1 MMRIGRRAIGMSMRE
16 ISIWLPR
23 TRLGELAS
31 VQFKDMAL
39 SGQFWLTAFTLLAA
53 LLLGGGT
60 RGGFLSDALLQ
71 LLAIPLL
78 LLSGSRLGDL
88 FWRHRV
94 RFRQLRWELAF
105 CLAVVLVPLIQL
117 VPLPP
122 ALWTLL
128 PHRAPLIA
136 SFDDLGHGL
145 SRNDLSANGLPW
157 LPISVSPNATWLSVT
172 ALLPSLAVFFGT
184 ILLGY
189 RERRLLS
196 LGVIAFGIV
205 SSFLGLLQIAQG
217 PASRLRFFSATNLT
231 EAVGFFANRNH
242 FAAFLYVVLLFAA
255 VWSIDI
261 GFAVGPWRD
270 RRIFEARSI
279 VTITAS
285 FLAIVI
291 LLAAEA
297 MARSRA
303 GMMLTMVSLVGAC
316 GLVLTDRRR
325 RTLSGT
331 PLNFLFAAAGTAF
344 ILVVQ
349 FALYRV
355 LARFN
360 TDPLDDLRLQFAR
373 TTIEAAWAYMPFGAG
388 MGTFV
393 PVYGM
398 FEKPQD
404 LFAHA
409 YINHAH
415 DDVLELWLE
424 TGVFGIALMA
434 AFAAWFVS
442 RTAKIWRHA
451 SVGAN
456 EFDRSLARAAT
467 IAVALIVTH
476 SFLDYP
482 LRTAAMT
489 AILAFA
495 CGLMVETLSV
505 DTTAKERRVR
515 TSFDATAQGAAPR
528 LTAVSPAAAPSPAV
542 AADREPAPGHY
553 PPHQRPARWGNDV
566 EWPEAWRKEG
576 AGPGAGHKKTAAQA
590 PSTPPDPDKK

>member
-1 MMRIGRRAIGMSMRE
+1 MSMRE
-16 ISIWLPR
+16 ISIRLPR

-31 VQFKDMAL
+31 DQFKDMAL

-78 LLSGSRLGDL
+78 LLSASRLGDL
-88 FWRHRV
+88 FWRNRAK
-94 RFRQLRWELAF
+94 FRQLRWELIF

-117 VPLPP
+117 VPPPP
-122 ALWTLL
+122 ALWMLL
-128 PHRAPLIA
+128 PYRAPLIA
-136 SFDDLGHGL
+136 SFDNLGH
-145 SRNDLSANGLPW
+145 GLPW
-157 LPISVSPNATWLSVT
+157 LPISVSPNATWLSVV
-172 ALLPSLAVFFGT
+172 ALLPTLAVFFGT

-196 LGVIAFGIV
+196 LGVVAFGIV
-205 SSFLGLLQIAQG
+205 SAFLGLLQIAQG
-217 PASRLRFFSATNLT
+217 PASRLRFFAATNLS

-255 VWSIDI
+255 VWAIDI

-270 RRIFEARSI
+270 RKIFEARSI

-303 GMMLTMVSLVGAC
+303 GMILTMVSLVGVY

-325 RTLSGT
+325 RTLSST

-424 TGVFGIALMA
+424 TGIFGIALMG

-442 RTAKIWRHA
+442 RTAKIWRYA

-495 CGLMVETLSV
+495 CGLMVETLGV
-505 DTTAKERRVR
+505 DNGAKEGRVR
-515 TSFDATAQGAAPR
+515 ASFDTAAQGAMPR
-528 LTAVSPAAAPSPAV
+528 LSAVAPAAASPPAV
-542 AADREPAPGHY
+542 AADQEPAPSYH
-553 PPHQRPARWGNDV
+553 PPRQRPARWGDDV
-566 EWPEAWRKEG
+566 EWPEAWRKGG
-576 AGPGAGHKKTAAQA
+576 AGPGAGPKKSPAQA
-590 PSTPPDPDKK
+590 PSTPSDPDEK

>member
-1 MMRIGRRAIGMSMRE
+1 MMRSARRAIGMSMRE
-16 ISIWLPR
+16 MAATLPR
-23 TRLGELAS
+23 TRLGELAAG
-31 VQFKDMAL
+31 QFNDMAL
-39 SGQFWLTAFTLLAA
+39 SGQFWLTALTLVAA

-78 LLSGSRLGDL
+78 LLSASRLGDL
-88 FWRHRV
+88 FWRNRAK
-94 RFRQLRWELAF
+94 FRQLRWEFIF

-128 PHRAPLIA
+128 PYRAPLIA
-136 SFDDLGHGL
+136 SFDDLGQGVGH
-145 SRNDLSANGLPW
+145 GLPW
-157 LPISVSPNATWLSVT
+157 LPISVSPNATWLSVV
-172 ALLPSLAVFFGT
+172 ALLPTLAVFFGT
-184 ILLGY
+184 ILVGY

-196 LGVIAFGIV
+196 LGVVAFGIV

-217 PASRLRFFSATNLT
+217 PASRLRFFSATNLS

-255 VWSIDI
+255 VWAIDI

-303 GMMLTMVSLVGAC
+303 GMILTMISLVGVY

-349 FALYRV
+349 FALYRI

-360 TDPLDDLRLQFAR
+360 ADPLDDLRLQFAR
-373 TTIEAAWAYMPFGAG
+373 TTMEAAWAYMPFGAG

-404 LFAHA
+404 LFAHV

-415 DDVLELWLE
+415 DDILELWLE
-424 TGVFGIALMA
+424 TGIFGIALMG
-434 AFAAWFVS
+434 AFAAWFVL
-442 RTAKIWRHA
+442 RAAKIWRHG
-451 SVGAN
+451 SVGVN

-467 IAVALIVTH
+467 IAVALIVIH

-495 CGLMVETLSV
+495 CGLMVETLGA
-505 DTTAKERRVR
+505 DTRAKERRVR
-515 TSFDATAQGAAPR
+515 SSFDTAALDATPR
-528 LTAVSPAAAPSPAV
+528 LTAASPAAAWPPAV
-542 AADREPAPGHY
+542 VADREPAPSY
-553 PPHQRPARWGNDV
+553 QPPRQRSARWGDDV
-566 EWPEAWRKEG
+566 EWPEAWRRGG
-576 AGPGAGHKKTAAQA
+576 AGPGTGLKKTPA
-590 PSTPPDPDKK
+590 

>member
-1 MMRIGRRAIGMSMRE
+1 MMRSARRAIGMSMRAFA
-16 ISIWLPR
+16 IRLPR
-23 TRLGELAS
+23 TRLGERAAEQL
-31 VQFKDMAL
+31 KDIAV

-78 LLSGSRLGDL
+78 LLSASRLGDL
-88 FWRHRV
+88 LRHQRTKL
-94 RFRQLRWELAF
+94 RELRWEIVF
-105 CLAVVLVPLIQL
+105 CLAIVLVPLIQL
-117 VPLPP
+117 MPLPP
-122 ALWTLL
+122 ALWTQL

-136 SFDDLGHGL
+136 SFDNLGH
-145 SRNDLSANGLPW
+145 DLPW
-157 LPISVSPNATWLSVT
+157 LPISVSPNATWISLA
-172 ALLPSLAVFFGT
+172 ALLPVLAVFFGT

-196 LGVIAFGIV
+196 LAVVAFGIV
-205 SSFLGLLQIAQG
+205 SAFLGLLQIAQG

-242 FAAFLYVVLLFAA
+242 YAAFLYVVLLFAA
-255 VWSIDI
+255 VWAIDI

-279 VTITAS
+279 VTFTAS

-303 GMMLTMVSLVGAC
+303 GMILTMVSLAGVY

-325 RTLSGT
+325 RTLSAT

-360 TDPLDDLRLQFAR
+360 ADPLDDLRLQFAR
-373 TTIEAAWAYMPFGAG
+373 STIEAAWAYMPFGAG

-404 LFAHA
+404 LFSHA
-409 YINHAH
+409 YVNHAH
-415 DDVLELWLE
+415 DDILELWLE
-424 TGVFGIALMA
+424 TGIFGIALMA

-442 RTAKIWRHA
+442 RAIKIWRYA
-451 SVGAN
+451 AVGAN

-467 IAVALIVTH
+467 IAVALVVIH

-489 AILAFA
+489 AIFAFA
-495 CGLMVETLSV
+495 CGLMVETLGVDDRARQPRMRASF
-505 DTTAKERRVR
+505 DTTAQDV
-515 TSFDATAQGAAPR
+515 APR
-528 LTAVSPAAAPSPAV
+528 AMAVSPAAAPPAI
-542 AADREPAPGHY
+542 AADQELAPSY
-553 PPHQRPARWGNDV
+553 QLPRQRPARWGDDV
-566 EWPEAWRKEG
+566 EWPEAWRKGG
-576 AGPGAGHKKTAAQA
+576 AGQGIGPKKTPAQT
-590 PSTPPDPDKK
+590 PSTPPDRDKT

>member
-1 MMRIGRRAIGMSMRE
+1 MSMRE
-16 ISIWLPR
+16 ISTRLPR

-31 VQFKDMAL
+31 EQFKDMAL

-78 LLSGSRLGDL
+78 LLSASRLGDL
-88 FWRHRV
+88 FWRNRAK
-94 RFRQLRWELAF
+94 FRQLRWELIF

-117 VPLPP
+117 VPPPP
-122 ALWTLL
+122 ALWMLL
-128 PHRAPLIA
+128 PYRAPLIA
-136 SFDDLGHGL
+136 SFDNLGH
-145 SRNDLSANGLPW
+145 GLPW
-157 LPISVSPNATWLSVT
+157 LPISVSPNATWLSVV
-172 ALLPSLAVFFGT
+172 ALLPTLAVFFGT

-196 LGVIAFGIV
+196 LGVVAFGIV
-205 SSFLGLLQIAQG
+205 SAFLGLLQIAQG
-217 PASRLRFFSATNLT
+217 PASRLRFFAATNLS

-255 VWSIDI
+255 VWAIDI

-270 RRIFEARSI
+270 RKIFEARSI

-303 GMMLTMVSLVGAC
+303 GMILTMVSLVGVY

-325 RTLSGT
+325 RTLSST

-424 TGVFGIALMA
+424 TGIFGIALMG

-442 RTAKIWRHA
+442 RTAKIWRYA

-495 CGLMVETLSV
+495 CGLMVETLGV
-505 DTTAKERRVR
+505 DNGAKEGRVR
-515 TSFDATAQGAAPR
+515 ASFDTAAQGAMPR
-528 LTAVSPAAAPSPAV
+528 LSAVAPAAASPPAV
-542 AADREPAPGHY
+542 AADQEPAPSYH
-553 PPHQRPARWGNDV
+553 PPRQRPARWGDDV
-566 EWPEAWRKEG
+566 EWPEAWRKGG
-576 AGPGAGHKKTAAQA
+576 AGPGAGPKKSPAQA
-590 PSTPPDPDKK
+590 PSTPPDPDEK

>member
-1 MMRIGRRAIGMSMRE
+1 MMRSGRTAIGTSVRE
-16 ISIWLPR
+16 LAATLPR
-23 TRLGELAS
+23 SRLGELAAA
-31 VQFKDMAL
+31 QFKDMAL
-39 SGQFWLTAFTLLAA
+39 GGRFWLTALTLLAA

-71 LLAIPLL
+71 FLAIPLL
-78 LLSGSRLGDL
+78 LLSASRLSDL
-88 FWRHRV
+88 FRREPAKA
-94 RFRQLRWELAF
+94 RQVRWEIAF

-122 ALWTLL
+122 MLWTLL
-128 PHRAPLIA
+128 PHREPLIA
-136 SFDDLGHGL
+136 SFDGLGQ
-145 SRNDLSANGLPW
+145 GLPW

-172 ALLPSLAVFFGT
+172 ALLPTLAVFFGT

-196 LGVIAFGIV
+196 LMVVAFGIV
-205 SSFLGLLQIAQG
+205 SAFLGLLQIAQG
-217 PASRLRFFSATNLT
+217 SGSRLRFFAATNLT

-255 VWSIDI
+255 VWAIDI

-279 VTITAS
+279 VAITAS

-303 GMMLTMVSLVGAC
+303 GMILTMVSLAGVY

-325 RTLSGT
+325 RTLSAT
-331 PLNFLFAAAGTAF
+331 PLNFLFAAAGTAS

-415 DDVLELWLE
+415 DDILELWLE
-424 TGVFGIALMA
+424 TGIFGIALMA

-442 RTAKIWRHA
+442 RAAKIWRLG

-456 EFDRSLARAAT
+456 EFDRSLSRAAT

-495 CGLMVETLSV
+495 CGLMVETLDV
-505 DTTAKERRVR
+505 DSRAKERRVR
-515 TSFDATAQGAAPR
+515 SSFDTAAQGAAPR
-528 LTAVSPAAAPSPAV
+528 LTAVSPAAASPPAV
-542 AADREPAPGHY
+542 AADQEPAPSY
-553 PPHQRPARWGNDV
+553 RPPRQRPARWGDDV
-566 EWPEAWRKEG
+566 AWPEAWRRGG
-576 AGPGAGHKKTAAQA
+576 AGPGAGLDKTQA
-590 PSTPPDPDKK
+590 PAPTPPPDPDKK

>member
-1 MMRIGRRAIGMSMRE
+1 MMRSARRAIGMSMRE
-16 ISIWLPR
+16 IAATLPR
-23 TRLGELAS
+23 TRLGELAG
-31 VQFKDMAL
+31 QFNDMAL
-39 SGQFWLTAFTLLAA
+39 SGQFWLTALTLAAA

-71 LLAIPLL
+71 FLAIPLL
-78 LLSGSRLGDL
+78 LLSASRLGDL
-88 FWRHRV
+88 FWREPAKS
-94 RFRQLRWELAF
+94 RQVRWEIAF
-105 CLAVVLVPLIQL
+105 CLAVLLVPLIQL

-122 ALWTLL
+122 MLWTLL
-128 PHRAPLIA
+128 PHREPLIA
-136 SFDDLGHGL
+136 SFDGLGYGL
-145 SRNDLSANGLPW
+145 SGNGLPW
-157 LPISVSPNATWLSVT
+157 LPISVSPNATWLSVV
-172 ALLPSLAVFFGT
+172 ALLPTLAIFFGT

-196 LGVIAFGIV
+196 LAVVAFGIV
-205 SSFLGLLQIAQG
+205 SAFLGLLQIAQG
-217 PASRLRFFSATNLT
+217 PASRLRFFSVTNLT

-255 VWSIDI
+255 VWVIDI

-279 VTITAS
+279 LTITSS

-303 GMMLTMVSLVGAC
+303 GMVLTMISLVGVY

-325 RTLSGT
+325 RTLGAT
-331 PLNFLFAAAGTAF
+331 PMNFLFAAAGTAF

-415 DDVLELWLE
+415 DDILELWLE
-424 TGVFGIALMA
+424 TGIFGIALMG
-434 AFAAWFVS
+434 AFVAWFVS
-442 RTAKIWRHA
+442 RAIKIWRYA
-451 SVGAN
+451 AVGVN
-456 EFDRSLARAAT
+456 EFDRALARAAT
-467 IAVALIVTH
+467 IAVALIVIH

-495 CGLMVETLSV
+495 CGLMVETLGG
-505 DTTAKERRVR
+505 DDRAKERRVR
-515 TSFDATAQGAAPR
+515 PSFDTAAQGATPR
-528 LTAVSPAAAPSPAV
+528 LAALTPVATSPAAVVADQESAPPN
-542 AADREPAPGHY
+542 H
-553 PPHQRPARWGNDV
+553 PPRQRPARWGDDV
-566 EWPEAWRKEG
+566 EWPEAWRKGG
-576 AGPGAGHKKTAAQA
+576 AGAGAGLKKTSAQA
-590 PSTPPDPDKK
+590 PPTPPDPDEK

>member
-1 MMRIGRRAIGMSMRE
+1 MSVRE
-16 ISIWLPR
+16 IAVWLPR

-31 VQFKDMAL
+31 EQFKDMAW
-39 SGQFWLTAFTLLAA
+39 SGQFWLTALTLLAA

-78 LLSGSRLGDL
+78 LLSVSRLGDL
-88 FWRHRV
+88 FWRHRS
-94 RFRQLRWELAF
+94 RLRQVRWEIAF
-105 CLAVVLVPLIQL
+105 CLAVVLVPLFQL

-136 SFDDLGHGL
+136 SFDGLAHGL
-145 SRNDLSANGLPW
+145 PGNDLSANGLPW
-157 LPISVSPNATWLSVT
+157 LPISVSPNATWLSVA
-172 ALLPSLAVFFGT
+172 ALLPTLAVFFGT

-189 RERRLLS
+189 GERRLLS
-196 LGVIAFGIV
+196 LAVVAFGIV

-217 PASRLRFFSATNLT
+217 PASRLRFFAATNLS

-242 FAAFLYVVLLFAA
+242 FAAFLYVLLLFAA
-255 VWSIDI
+255 VWAIDI

-279 VTITAS
+279 VTVTAS

-303 GMMLTMVSLVGAC
+303 GMILTMVSLVGVY
-316 GLVLTDRRR
+316 GVVLTDRRR
-325 RTLSGT
+325 RTLSAT

-424 TGVFGIALMA
+424 TGIFGIALMG
-434 AFAAWFVS
+434 AFVAWFVS

-451 SVGAN
+451 AVGAN

-505 DTTAKERRVR
+505 DTRAKERRVPA
-515 TSFDATAQGAAPR
+515 SFDATAQGAAPR
-528 LTAVSPAAAPSPAV
+528 LTAVSPAAALPPAI
-542 AADREPAPGHY
+542 AANQEPAPSHD
-553 PPHQRPARWGNDV
+553 PPHQRPARWGDDV
-566 EWPEAWRKEG
+566 EWPEAWRKGG
-576 AGPGAGHKKTAAQA
+576 AGPGAGHKKTPAQA
-590 PSTPPDPDKK
+590 PSTPPHPDKK

>member
-1 MMRIGRRAIGMSMRE
+1 MSVRE
-16 ISIWLPR
+16 ISLRLPR

-31 VQFKDMAL
+31 EQFKDMAL
-39 SGQFWLTAFTLLAA
+39 SGQFWLTAFTLVAA

-78 LLSGSRLGDL
+78 LLSVSRLGDL
-88 FWRHRV
+88 FWRHRAKL
-94 RFRQLRWELAF
+94 RQVRWEIAF
-105 CLAVVLVPLIQL
+105 CLAVVLVPLFQL

-136 SFDDLGHGL
+136 SFDGLGHGL
-145 SRNDLSANGLPW
+145 SGNGVSGDGLPW
-157 LPISVSPNATWLSVT
+157 LPISVSPNATWLSVV
-172 ALLPSLAVFFGT
+172 ALLPTFAVFFGT

-196 LGVIAFGIV
+196 LGVVAFGIA

-255 VWSIDI
+255 VWAIDI
-261 GFAVGPWRD
+261 GSAVGPWRD

-303 GMMLTMVSLVGAC
+303 GMMLTMVSLVGVY

-325 RTLSGT
+325 RTLSAT

-409 YINHAH
+409 YVNHAH

-424 TGVFGIALMA
+424 TGIFGIALMGG
-434 AFAAWFVS
+434 FAAWFVS
-442 RTAKIWRHA
+442 RTVKIWRHA

-456 EFDRSLARAAT
+456 EFDRALARAAT

-495 CGLMVETLSV
+495 CGLMVETLGV
-505 DTTAKERRVR
+505 DTRAKERRVR
-515 TSFDATAQGAAPR
+515 TSFDTTVQDAAPR
-528 LTAVSPAAAPSPAV
+528 VPAVSVAWPPATAADQEAAPSY
-542 AADREPAPGHY
+542 H
-553 PPHQRPARWGNDV
+553 PPRQRPARWGDGV
-566 EWPEAWRKEG
+566 EWPEAWRKGG
-576 AGPGAGHKKTAAQA
+576 AGQDTGLKKTPAQA
-590 PSTPPDPDKK
+590 PSTPPDPDEE

>member
-1 MMRIGRRAIGMSMRE
+1 MRE
-16 ISIWLPR
+16 IAIRMPR
-23 TRLGELAS
+23 IRLVELAS
-31 VQFKDMAL
+31 EQFKDMAL
-39 SGQFWLTAFTLLAA
+39 SGPFWLTALTLLSA

-78 LLSGSRLGDL
+78 LLSASRLSDL
-88 FWRHRV
+88 FWRNQAKL
-94 RFRQLRWELAF
+94 RQVRWEIAF
-105 CLAVVLVPLIQL
+105 CLAIVLVPLIQL

-136 SFDDLGHGL
+136 SFDGLGHGL
-145 SRNDLSANGLPW
+145 SGNGLPW
-157 LPISVSPNATWLSVT
+157 LPISVSPDATWLSVA
-172 ALLPSLAVFFGT
+172 ALLPTLAVFFGT

-196 LGVIAFGIV
+196 LGVVAFGIV
-205 SSFLGLLQIAQG
+205 SAFLGLLQIAQG
-217 PASRLRFFSATNLT
+217 PSSRLRFFAATNLT

-255 VWSIDI
+255 VWAIDI

-303 GMMLTMVSLVGAC
+303 GMILTMVSLVGVY

-325 RTLSGT
+325 RTLSAT

-424 TGVFGIALMA
+424 TGIFGIALMA

-442 RTAKIWRHA
+442 RAAKIWRHA

-456 EFDRSLARAAT
+456 EFDRSLARAST

-495 CGLMVETLSV
+495 CGLMVETLGV
-505 DTTAKERRVR
+505 DTRAKERRVR
-515 TSFDATAQGAAPR
+515 TSFDTTVQDAAPR
-528 LTAVSPAAAPSPAV
+528 VPAVSVAWPQATAADQEAAPS
-542 AADREPAPGHY
+542 Y
-553 PPHQRPARWGNDV
+553 PPPRQRPARWGDDV
-566 EWPEAWRKEG
+566 AWPEAWRKGG
-576 AGPGAGHKKTAAQA
+576 AGQDAGPKKSPAQE
-590 PSTPPDPDKK
+590 PSTPPDRDEE

>member
-1 MMRIGRRAIGMSMRE
+1 MSVRE
-16 ISIWLPR
+16 ISLRLPR

-31 VQFKDMAL
+31 EQFKDLAL
-39 SGQFWLTAFTLLAA
+39 SGQFWLTAFTLVAA

-78 LLSGSRLGDL
+78 LLSVSQLGDL
-88 FWRHRV
+88 FWRHRAKL
-94 RFRQLRWELAF
+94 RQVRWEITF

-145 SRNDLSANGLPW
+145 PW
-157 LPISVSPNATWLSVT
+157 LPISVSPNATWLSVV
-172 ALLPSLAVFFGT
+172 ALLPTLAVFLGT

-196 LGVIAFGIV
+196 LGVVAFGIA

-255 VWSIDI
+255 VWAIDI

-270 RRIFEARSI
+270 RRFFEARSI

-285 FLAIVI
+285 FLAVVI

-303 GMMLTMVSLVGAC
+303 GMTLTMVSLAGVY

-325 RTLSGT
+325 RTLSAT
-331 PLNFLFAAAGTAF
+331 PLNFLFAAAVTAF

-349 FALYRV
+349 FALYRI

-424 TGVFGIALMA
+424 TGIFGIALMA
-434 AFAAWFVS
+434 AFVAWFVS

-495 CGLMVETLSV
+495 CGLMVEALGI
-505 DTTAKERRVR
+505 DATAKERRVHTAR
-515 TSFDATAQGAAPR
+515 GAAVQDMAPRVPAVSVALPAATAADQD
-528 LTAVSPAAAPSPAV
+528 AAPSY
-542 AADREPAPGHY
+542 R
-553 PPHQRPARWGNDV
+553 PPRQRPARWGDGV
-566 EWPEAWRKEG
+566 EWPEAWRKGG
-576 AGPGAGHKKTAAQA
+576 AGREAGLKQTPAQA
-590 PSTPPDPDKK
+590 PSTPPDPDEE

>member
-1 MMRIGRRAIGMSMRE
+1 MSMRE
-16 ISIWLPR
+16 ISMRLPR
-23 TRLGELAS
+23 TRMGELAS
-31 VQFKDMAL
+31 EQFKDMAL
-39 SGQFWLTAFTLLAA
+39 SGLFWLTAFTLLAA

-78 LLSGSRLGDL
+78 LLSASRLSDL
-88 FWRHRV
+88 FSRHRAKL
-94 RFRQLRWELAF
+94 RELRWEFVF
-105 CLAVVLVPLIQL
+105 CVAVVLVPLIQL

-136 SFDDLGHGL
+136 SFDGLGH
-145 SRNDLSANGLPW
+145 GLPW
-157 LPISVSPNATWLSVT
+157 LPISVSPNATWLSVA
-172 ALLPSLAVFFGT
+172 ALLPTLAVFFGT

-196 LGVIAFGIV
+196 LAVVAFGIV

-217 PASRLRFFSATNLT
+217 PASRLRFFAATNVT

-255 VWSIDI
+255 VWAIDI
-261 GFAVGPWRD
+261 GSAVGPWRD

-303 GMMLTMVSLVGAC
+303 GMILTMVSLVGVY

-325 RTLSGT
+325 RTLSAT

-355 LARFN
+355 MARFN

-404 LFAHA
+404 LFSHA

-415 DDVLELWLE
+415 DDILELWLE
-424 TGVFGIALMA
+424 TGIFGIALMA

-442 RTAKIWRHA
+442 RAVKIWRYG

-456 EFDRSLARAAT
+456 EFDRALARAAT
-467 IAVALIVTH
+467 IAVALIVVH

-495 CGLMVETLSV
+495 CGLMVETLGV
-505 DTTAKERRVR
+505 DNRAKERRVR
-515 TSFDATAQGAAPR
+515 TPHGAAAQDAAPR
-528 LTAVSPAAAPSPAV
+528 VAAVSVTPPPAIAAEE
-542 AADREPAPGHY
+542 EPASSHH
-553 PPHQRPARWGNDV
+553 PPRQRPARWGDDV
-566 EWPEAWRKEG
+566 EWPEAWRKGG
-576 AGPGAGHKKTAAQA
+576 AGQGAGYKETPTPA
-590 PSTPPDPDKK
+590 PSTPPDPDKE

>member
-1 MMRIGRRAIGMSMRE
+1 MRE
-16 ISIWLPR
+16 IAATLPR
-23 TRLGELAS
+23 TRLGELAAG
-31 VQFKDMAL
+31 QFKDMAL
-39 SGQFWLTAFTLLAA
+39 SGQFWLTALTLVAA

-71 LLAIPLL
+71 FLAIPLL
-78 LLSGSRLGDL
+78 LLSASRLGDL
-88 FWRHRV
+88 FWREPAKS
-94 RFRQLRWELAF
+94 RQVRWEIAF

-122 ALWTLL
+122 MLWTLL
-128 PHRAPLIA
+128 PHREPLIA
-136 SFDDLGHGL
+136 SFDGLGYGL
-145 SRNDLSANGLPW
+145 SGNGLPW
-157 LPISVSPNATWLSVT
+157 LPISVSPNATWLSVV
-172 ALLPSLAVFFGT
+172 ALLPTLAIFFGT

-196 LGVIAFGIV
+196 LAVVAFGIV
-205 SSFLGLLQIAQG
+205 SAFLGLLQIAQG
-217 PASRLRFFSATNLT
+217 PASRLRFFSATNLS

-255 VWSIDI
+255 VWAIDI
-261 GFAVGPWRD
+261 GFAIGPWRD

-303 GMMLTMVSLVGAC
+303 GMMLTMVSLAGVY

-325 RTLSGT
+325 RTLSAT

-344 ILVVQ
+344 ILIVQ

-415 DDVLELWLE
+415 DDILELWLE
-424 TGVFGIALMA
+424 TGIFGIALMA

-442 RTAKIWRHA
+442 RAIKIWRLA

-456 EFDRSLARAAT
+456 EFDRSLSRAAT

-495 CGLMVETLSV
+495 CALMVESLGV
-505 DTTAKERRVR
+505 DTRAKERRVHP
-515 TSFDATAQGAAPR
+515 SFDTALPGATPR
-528 LTAVSPAAAPSPAV
+528 VTAVSPAAASLPAV
-542 AADREPAPGHY
+542 AADQGPEPSY
-553 PPHQRPARWGNDV
+553 QPPRRQPARWGDDV
-566 EWPEAWRKEG
+566 AWPEAWRRGSAGSG
-576 AGPGAGHKKTAAQA
+576 AGLDKTQEPA
-590 PSTPPDPDKK
+590 PAPAKPPDPDKK

>member
-1 MMRIGRRAIGMSMRE
+1 MMRSGRRAIGMSMRE
-16 ISIWLPR
+16 IAATLPR
-23 TRLGELAS
+23 TRLGELAAE
-31 VQFKDMAL
+31 QFKDIAL

-78 LLSGSRLGDL
+78 LLSASRLGDL
-88 FWRHRV
+88 VWRQRAKL
-94 RFRQLRWELAF
+94 RELRWEIVF

-117 VPLPP
+117 LPLPP

-128 PHRAPLIA
+128 PHRAPVIA
-136 SFDDLGHGL
+136 SFDGLGH
-145 SRNDLSANGLPW
+145 GLPW
-157 LPISVSPNATWLSVT
+157 LPISVSPNATWLSVA
-172 ALLPSLAVFFGT
+172 ALLPTLAIFLGT

-196 LGVIAFGIV
+196 LAVVAFGIV

-242 FAAFLYVVLLFAA
+242 FAAFLYIVLLLAA
-255 VWSIDI
+255 VWAIDI
-261 GFAVGPWRD
+261 GFAVGSWRD

-279 VTITAS
+279 VAITAS

-303 GMMLTMVSLVGAC
+303 GMILTMVSLAGVY

-325 RTLSGT
+325 RTLSAT

-349 FALYRV
+349 FALYRI

-373 TTIEAAWAYMPFGAG
+373 GTIEAAWAYMPFGAG

-409 YINHAH
+409 YVNHAH
-415 DDVLELWLE
+415 DDILELWLE
-424 TGVFGIALMA
+424 TGIFGIALMG

-442 RTAKIWRHA
+442 RAAKIWRFG
-451 SVGAN
+451 SVGEN

-467 IAVALIVTH
+467 IAVALIITH

-495 CGLMVETLSV
+495 CGLMVETLAVDDRATEQHGRPSF
-505 DTTAKERRVR
+505 DTTARG
-515 TSFDATAQGAAPR
+515 SAPR
-528 LTAVSPAAAPSPAV
+528 VMAVSSAAVAPPAV
-542 AADREPAPGHY
+542 ATDQEPAPSHQ
-553 PPHQRPARWGNDV
+553 PPRPRPARWGDDV
-566 EWPEAWRKEG
+566 EWPEAWRKGG
-576 AGPGAGHKKTAAQA
+576 AGQGSGSNKTPAQT
-590 PSTPPDPDKK
+590 PSVPPDRDKT

>member
-1 MMRIGRRAIGMSMRE
+1 MMRSGRRAIGMSMRE
-16 ISIWLPR
+16 IAIRMPR
-23 TRLGELAS
+23 TRLGELAAE
-31 VQFKDMAL
+31 QLKDMAL

-78 LLSGSRLGDL
+78 LVSASRLGDL
-88 FWRHRV
+88 FWQQRAK
-94 RFRQLRWELAF
+94 LRELRREIVF
-105 CLAVVLVPLIQL
+105 CLAIVLVPLIQL

-136 SFDDLGHGL
+136 SFDGLGH
-145 SRNDLSANGLPW
+145 GLPW
-157 LPISVSPNATWLSVT
+157 LPISVSPNATWLSVA
-172 ALLPSLAVFFGT
+172 ALLPTLAVFFGT
-184 ILLGY
+184 ILLSY

-196 LGVIAFGIV
+196 LAVVAFGIV

-242 FAAFLYVVLLFAA
+242 FAAFLYIVLLFAA
-255 VWSIDI
+255 VWAIDI

-285 FLAIVI
+285 FLAIVV

-303 GMMLTMVSLVGAC
+303 GMMLTMVSLAGVY

-325 RTLSGT
+325 RTLSAT

-360 TDPLDDLRLQFAR
+360 ADPLDDLRLQFAR

-404 LFAHA
+404 LFSHA
-409 YINHAH
+409 YVNHAH
-415 DDVLELWLE
+415 DDILEFWLE
-424 TGVFGIALMA
+424 TGIFGIALMG

-442 RTAKIWRHA
+442 RAIKIWRYA
-451 SVGAN
+451 AVGAN
-456 EFDRSLARAAT
+456 EFDRSLSRAAT

-495 CGLMVETLSV
+495 CGLMVETLGA
-505 DTTAKERRVR
+505 DDRAKERRAR
-515 TSFDATAQGAAPR
+515 PLFDTTAQGTAPR
-528 LTAVSPAAAPSPAV
+528 VMAVSPAATSPPAI
-542 AADREPAPGHY
+542 AADQEPAPSNQ
-553 PPHQRPARWGNDV
+553 PPRQRPARWGDDV
-566 EWPEAWRKEG
+566 EWPEAWRKGG
-576 AGPGAGHKKTAAQA
+576 AGQDTGPKKIPTQT
-590 PSTPPDPDKK
+590 PSTPPDRDKT

>member
-1 MMRIGRRAIGMSMRE
+1 MSMRG
-16 ISIWLPR
+16 IAIRLPR

-31 VQFKDMAL
+31 EQFKDMAL

-78 LLSGSRLGDL
+78 LLSASQLNDL
-88 FWRHRV
+88 FWRHRAKL
-94 RFRQLRWELAF
+94 RQLRWELVF

-117 VPLPP
+117 VPMPP

-145 SRNDLSANGLPW
+145 PW

-172 ALLPSLAVFFGT
+172 ALLPTLAVFFGT
-184 ILLGY
+184 VLLGY

-196 LGVIAFGIV
+196 LGVVAFGIV

-217 PASRLRFFSATNLT
+217 PASRLRFFSATNLS

-279 VTITAS
+279 VSITAS

-291 LLAAEA
+291 LLAADA

-303 GMMLTMVSLVGAC
+303 GMMLTMVSLVGAY

-331 PLNFLFAAAGTAF
+331 PLNFLFAAVGTAF

-424 TGVFGIALMA
+424 TGIFGIALMA
-434 AFAAWFVS
+434 AFVAWFVS

-451 SVGAN
+451 AVGAN

-495 CGLMVETLSV
+495 CGLMVETLGV
-505 DTTAKERRVR
+505 DTRAKERRVPA
-515 TSFDATAQGAAPR
+515 SFDATAQGAAPR
-528 LTAVSPAAAPSPAV
+528 LTAVSPAAALPPAI
-542 AADREPAPGHY
+542 AADQEPAPSHD
-553 PPHQRPARWGNDV
+553 PPHQRPARWGDDV
-566 EWPEAWRKEG
+566 EWPEAWRKGG
-576 AGPGAGHKKTAAQA
+576 AGPGAGHKKTPAQA
-590 PSTPPDPDKK
+590 PSTPPGPDKK

>member
-1 MMRIGRRAIGMSMRE
+1 MRE
-16 ISIWLPR
+16 IAIRMPR
-23 TRLGELAS
+23 IRLVELAS
-31 VQFKDMAL
+31 EQFKDMTL
-39 SGQFWLTAFTLLAA
+39 SGPFWLTALTLLAA

-78 LLSGSRLGDL
+78 LLSASRLGDL
-88 FWRHRV
+88 FWHR
-94 RFRQLRWELAF
+94 RAKLRQVRWEIAF
-105 CLAVVLVPLIQL
+105 CLAIVLVPLIQL

-136 SFDDLGHGL
+136 SFDGLGHGL
-145 SRNDLSANGLPW
+145 SGDGLSGNGLPW
-157 LPISVSPNATWLSVT
+157 LPISVSPNATWLSVA
-172 ALLPSLAVFFGT
+172 ALLPTLAVFFGT

-196 LGVIAFGIV
+196 LGVVAFGIV
-205 SSFLGLLQIAQG
+205 SAFLGLLQIAQG
-217 PASRLRFFSATNLT
+217 PASRLRFFSATNLS

-255 VWSIDI
+255 VWAIDI

-303 GMMLTMVSLVGAC
+303 GMMLTMVSLVGVY

-325 RTLSGT
+325 RTLSST

-404 LFAHA
+404 LFAHV

-424 TGVFGIALMA
+424 TGIFGIALMA

-442 RTAKIWRHA
+442 RAAKIWRYA

-467 IAVALIVTH
+467 IAVALIVAH

-495 CGLMVETLSV
+495 CGLMVETLGV
-505 DTTAKERRVR
+505 DTRAKERRVH
-515 TSFDATAQGAAPR
+515 TSFDTPVQDAAPGVPAVSVAWPPATAADQD
-528 LTAVSPAAAPSPAV
+528 AAPSY
-542 AADREPAPGHY
+542 H
-553 PPHQRPARWGNDV
+553 PPRQRPARWGDDV
-566 EWPEAWRKEG
+566 EWPEAWRKG
-576 AGPGAGHKKTAAQA
+576 GTGPGAARETPARP
-590 PSTPPDPDKK
+590 PSTPPEPDET

>member
-1 MMRIGRRAIGMSMRE
+1 MAMMRTTRRAIGMSMRE
-16 ISIWLPR
+16 MAVRLPR
-23 TRLGELAS
+23 TRLAELAAES
-31 VQFKDMAL
+31 LQDVAL
-39 SGQFWLTAFTLLAA
+39 SGLFWLTALTLLAA

-78 LLSGSRLGDL
+78 LLSVARLGDL
-88 FWRHRV
+88 FWRDRPTLW
-94 RFRQLRWELAF
+94 RLRWELGF
-105 CLAVVLVPLIQL
+105 CLAAALVPLVQL

-122 ALWTLL
+122 VLWTLL

-136 SFDDLGHGL
+136 SFDGLGH
-145 SRNDLSANGLPW
+145 GLPW
-157 LPISVSPNATWLSVT
+157 LPISVSPNATWLSVA
-172 ALLPSLAVFFGT
+172 ALLPTLAVFLGT

-196 LGVIAFGIV
+196 LVVVAFGIV

-217 PASRLRFFSATNLT
+217 PASRLRFFAATNVT

-242 FAAFLYVVLLFAA
+242 YAAFLYVVLLFAA
-255 VWSIDI
+255 VWAVDI

-279 VTITAS
+279 VIVTAS
-285 FLAIVI
+285 FLAIVV

-303 GMMLTMVSLVGAC
+303 GMVLTMVSLVGVYC
-316 GLVLTDRRR
+316 LVLADRRR
-325 RTLSGT
+325 RTLSAT
-331 PLNFLFAAAGTAF
+331 PLNFLVAAAGTAF
-344 ILVVQ
+344 ILIVQ
-349 FALYRV
+349 FALYRM

-360 TDPLDDLRLQFAR
+360 ADPLDEARLQFAR

-388 MGTFV
+388 LGTFV

-415 DDVLELWLE
+415 DDILELWLE
-424 TGVFGIALMA
+424 TGIFGIALMA
-434 AFAAWFVS
+434 AFAAWFVA
-442 RTAKIWRHA
+442 RAAKIWRHG
-451 SVGAN
+451 SIGTN
-456 EFDRSLARAAT
+456 EFDRMLARAAT
-467 IAVALIVTH
+467 IAVALIIAH

-495 CGLMVETLSV
+495 CGLTVETSGA
-505 DTTAKERRVR
+505 DDRAKERRAR
-515 TSFDATAQGAAPR
+515 PAFDATAQGVAPR
-528 LTAVSPAAAPSPAV
+528 LMAASPPVAAPAAS
-542 AADREPAPGHY
+542 AADQEAAPPSN
-553 PPHQRPARWGNDV
+553 PPRQRAARWGDDV
-566 EWPEAWRKEG
+566 AWPEAWRKG
-576 AGPGAGHKKTAAQA
+576 GQGGRSAGLTETPA
-590 PSTPPDPDKK
+590 PATPPERDET

>member
-1 MMRIGRRAIGMSMRE
+1 MSMRE
-16 ISIWLPR
+16 IAIRLPR
-23 TRLGELAS
+23 TKLGELAS
-31 VQFKDMAL
+31 EQFKDMAL
-39 SGQFWLTAFTLLAA
+39 GGQFWLTAFTLLAA

-60 RGGFLSDALLQ
+60 RSGFLSDALLQ

-78 LLSGSRLGDL
+78 LLSASRLGDL
-88 FWRHRV
+88 FWRHRAKLRQV
-94 RFRQLRWELAF
+94 RAELIF
-105 CLAVVLVPLIQL
+105 CLALVLVPLIQL

-128 PHRAPLIA
+128 PHRGPLIA
-136 SFDDLGHGL
+136 SFDGLGQGLGH
-145 SRNDLSANGLPW
+145 GLPW
-157 LPISVSPNATWLSVT
+157 LPISVSPNATWLSVV
-172 ALLPSLAVFFGT
+172 ALLPTLAVFFGT
-184 ILLGY
+184 VLLGY

-196 LGVIAFGIV
+196 LAVVAFGIV
-205 SSFLGLLQIAQG
+205 SAFLGLLQIAQG
-217 PASRLRFFSATNLT
+217 PASRLRFFAATNLT

-255 VWSIDI
+255 VWAIDI

-303 GMMLTMVSLVGAC
+303 GMMLTMISLAGVY

-325 RTLSGT
+325 RNLSAT
-331 PLNFLFAAAGTAF
+331 PLNFLFVAAGTAF

-349 FALYRV
+349 FALYRI

-360 TDPLDDLRLQFAR
+360 TDPLDDARLQFAR

-398 FEKPQD
+398 FERPQD

-409 YINHAH
+409 YVNHAH
-415 DDVLELWLE
+415 DDILELCLE
-424 TGVFGIALMA
+424 TGIFGLTLMV
-434 AFAAWFVS
+434 AFVAWFVS
-442 RTAKIWRHA
+442 RAARIWRRA
-451 SVGAN
+451 SVGGN

-495 CGLMVETLSV
+495 CGLMVETLGADDRAKQRQVRASR
-505 DTTAKERRVR
+505 DTAM
-515 TSFDATAQGAAPR
+515 QGAAPR
-528 LTAVSPAAAPSPAV
+528 ATAVSVSVASPPAIAP
-542 AADREPAPGHY
+542 DQEPAPSHH
-553 PPHQRPARWGNDV
+553 PPRPRPARWGDGV
-566 EWPEAWRKEG
+566 EWPEAWR
-576 AGPGAGHKKTAAQA
+576 GPGTGLKKTSGPA
-590 PSTPPDPDKK
+590 STLPPDADKK

>member
-1 MMRIGRRAIGMSMRE
+1 MRE
-16 ISIWLPR
+16 FAIRMPR
-23 TRLGELAS
+23 SRLGEIAAEQL
-31 VQFKDMAL
+31 KDMAL

-78 LLSGSRLGDL
+78 LVSVSRLGDL
-88 FWRHRV
+88 FWHQQAKLRE
-94 RFRQLRWELAF
+94 LRWEIIF
-105 CLAVVLVPLIQL
+105 YLAVVLVPLIQL

-122 ALWTLL
+122 AIWTLL

-136 SFDDLGHGL
+136 SFDGLGQGLGH
-145 SRNDLSANGLPW
+145 DLPW
-157 LPISVSPNATWLSVT
+157 LPISVSPNATWLAVA
-172 ALLPSLAVFFGT
+172 ALLPTLAVFFGT
-184 ILLGY
+184 LLLGY

-196 LGVIAFGIV
+196 LAVVAFGIV
-205 SSFLGLLQIAQG
+205 SAFLGLLQIAQG
-217 PASRLRFFSATNLT
+217 PASRLRFFSATNVT

-255 VWSIDI
+255 VWAIDV

-279 VTITAS
+279 VTVTAS

-303 GMMLTMVSLVGAC
+303 GMILTMVSLAGVY
-316 GLVLTDRRR
+316 GLALTDRRR
-325 RTLSGT
+325 RTLSAT
-331 PLNFLFAAAGTAF
+331 PLNFLFVAAGTAF
-344 ILVVQ
+344 ILIVQ

-398 FEKPQD
+398 FEKPPD

-424 TGVFGIALMA
+424 TGTFGIALMA

-442 RTAKIWRHA
+442 RAIRIWRYA
-451 SVGAN
+451 AVGAN

-467 IAVALIVTH
+467 IAVALIVIH

-489 AILAFA
+489 AVFAFA
-495 CGLMVETLSV
+495 CGLMVETFGVDNRAKQRRIHASF
-505 DTTAKERRVR
+505 DTTAR
-515 TSFDATAQGAAPR
+515 DAAPR
-528 LTAVSPAAAPSPAV
+528 VMAVSPDAAPAAN
-542 AADREPAPGHY
+542 AADQEPAPSY
-553 PPHQRPARWGNDV
+553 QPPRQRPARWGDDV
-566 EWPEAWRKEG
+566 EWPEAWRKGGTGQG
-576 AGPGAGHKKTAAQA
+576 AGLNKTPAQT
-590 PSTPPDPDKK
+590 PSTPPDRDKT

>member
-1 MMRIGRRAIGMSMRE
+1 MMRTGRRAIGMSMRE
-16 ISIWLPR
+16 IAIRVPR
-23 TRLGELAS
+23 IRLVELAS
-31 VQFKDMAL
+31 EQFKDMTL
-39 SGQFWLTAFTLLAA
+39 SGPFWLTALTLLAA

-78 LLSGSRLGDL
+78 LLSASRLGDL
-88 FWRHRV
+88 FWHSRAKL
-94 RFRQLRWELAF
+94 RQGRWEISF
-105 CLAVVLVPLIQL
+105 CLAIVLVPLFQL

-136 SFDDLGHGL
+136 SFDGLGHGL
-145 SRNDLSANGLPW
+145 SGNGLPW
-157 LPISVSPNATWLSVT
+157 LPISVSPNATWLSVA
-172 ALLPSLAVFFGT
+172 ALLPTLAVFFGT

-196 LGVIAFGIV
+196 LAVVAFGIV
-205 SSFLGLLQIAQG
+205 SAFLGLLQIAQG
-217 PASRLRFFSATNLT
+217 PASRLRFFSATNLS

-242 FAAFLYVVLLFAA
+242 FAA
-255 VWSIDI
+255 VWAIDI

-270 RRIFEARSI
+270 RRTFEARSI
-279 VTITAS
+279 VAITAS
-285 FLAIVI
+285 ILAIVI

-303 GMMLTMVSLVGAC
+303 GMILTMVSLAGVY

-325 RTLSGT
+325 RTLSAT
-331 PLNFLFAAAGTAF
+331 PLNFLFVAAGTAF
-344 ILVVQ
+344 ILIVQ

-404 LFAHA
+404 LFALVS
-409 YINHAH
+409 INHAH
-415 DDVLELWLE
+415 DDILELWLE
-424 TGVFGIALMA
+424 TGIFGIALMG
-434 AFAAWFVS
+434 AFAVWFVS
-442 RTAKIWRHA
+442 RVVKIWRYG

-495 CGLMVETLSV
+495 CGLMVETLGV
-505 DTTAKERRVR
+505 DNKAKDRRVR
-515 TSFDATAQGAAPR
+515 PSFDTAMQSATPR
-528 LTAVSPAAAPSPAV
+528 VAGLSPPAPSP
-542 AADREPAPGHY
+542 P
-553 PPHQRPARWGNDV
+553 
-566 EWPEAWRKEG
+566 
-576 AGPGAGHKKTAAQA
+576 
-590 PSTPPDPDKK
+590 

>member
-1 MMRIGRRAIGMSMRE
+1 MSMRE
-16 ISIWLPR
+16 IAIRLPR
-23 TRLGELAS
+23 TRLGELAAE
-31 VQFKDMAL
+31 QFKDVAL
-39 SGQFWLTAFTLLAA
+39 SGQFWLTAFTLVAA

-78 LLSGSRLGDL
+78 LLSASRLSDL
-88 FWRHRV
+88 FWRRGAKLRQV
-94 RFRQLRWELAF
+94 RFELIF
-105 CLAVVLVPLIQL
+105 CLALVLVPLIQL

-122 ALWTLL
+122 PLWTLL
-128 PHRAPLIA
+128 PHREPLIA
-136 SFDDLGHGL
+136 SFDGLGHGL
-145 SRNDLSANGLPW
+145 SGDGLPW
-157 LPISVSPNATWLSVT
+157 LPISVSPNATWLSVM
-172 ALLPSLAVFFGT
+172 ALLPTLAVFSGT

-196 LGVIAFGIV
+196 LAVVAFGIV

-217 PASRLRFFSATNLT
+217 PASRLRFFAATNLT

-255 VWSIDI
+255 VWAVDV

-303 GMMLTMVSLVGAC
+303 GMILTMISLAGVY

-325 RTLSGT
+325 RTLSAT

-360 TDPLDDLRLQFAR
+360 ADQLDDARLQFAR

-409 YINHAH
+409 YVNHAH
-415 DDVLELWLE
+415 DDILELWLE
-424 TGVFGIALMA
+424 TGIFGIALVG
-434 AFAAWFVS
+434 AFATWFVS
-442 RTAKIWRHA
+442 RAVKIWRYG

-456 EFDRSLARAAT
+456 EFDRSLSRAAT

-495 CGLMVETLSV
+495 CGLMVETLAG
-505 DTTAKERRVR
+505 DTRAKERRVH
-515 TSFDATAQGAAPR
+515 TSPGAAVQDAAPR
-528 LTAVSPAAAPSPAV
+528 VPAVSVALPPAT
-542 AADREPAPGHY
+542 AADQDATPSYR
-553 PPHQRPARWGNDV
+553 PPRQRSARWGDDV
-566 EWPEAWRKEG
+566 EWPEAWRKG
-576 AGPGAGHKKTAAQA
+576 SAGPGAGLKNPPAQA
-590 PSTPPDPDKK
+590 PSTPPDPDEE

>member
-1 MMRIGRRAIGMSMRE
+1 MSVRE
-16 ISIWLPR
+16 IAVWLPR

-31 VQFKDMAL
+31 EQFKDMAW
-39 SGQFWLTAFTLLAA
+39 SGQFWLTALTLLAA

-78 LLSGSRLGDL
+78 LLSVSRLGDL
-88 FWRHRV
+88 FWRHRS
-94 RFRQLRWELAF
+94 RLRQVRWEIAF
-105 CLAVVLVPLIQL
+105 CLAVVLVPLFQL

-136 SFDDLGHGL
+136 SFDGLAHGL
-145 SRNDLSANGLPW
+145 PGNDLSANGLPW
-157 LPISVSPNATWLSVT
+157 LPISVSPNATWLSVA
-172 ALLPSLAVFFGT
+172 ALLPTLAVFFGT

-189 RERRLLS
+189 GERRLLS
-196 LGVIAFGIV
+196 LAVVAFGIV

-217 PASRLRFFSATNLT
+217 PASRLRFFAATNLS

-242 FAAFLYVVLLFAA
+242 FAAFLYVLLLFAA
-255 VWSIDI
+255 VWAIDI

-279 VTITAS
+279 VTVTAS

-303 GMMLTMVSLVGAC
+303 GMILTMVSLVGVY
-316 GLVLTDRRR
+316 GVVLTDRRR
-325 RTLSGT
+325 RTLSAT

-415 DDVLELWLE
+415 DDILELWLE
-424 TGVFGIALMA
+424 TGIFGMALMG

-442 RTAKIWRHA
+442 RTVKIWRHA

-456 EFDRSLARAAT
+456 EFDHSLARAAT

-495 CGLMVETLSV
+495 CGLMVETLGV
-505 DTTAKERRVR
+505 DNRARERRVR
-515 TSFDATAQGAAPR
+515 ASFDTAAQVATPR
-528 LTAVSPAAAPSPAV
+528 LTAVSPAAASPPAI
-542 AADREPAPGHY
+542 AADQEPTPSY
-553 PPHQRPARWGNDV
+553 QPPRQRPARWGDDV
-566 EWPEAWRKEG
+566 EWPEAWRKGGAGQG
-576 AGPGAGHKKTAAQA
+576 AGPKKTPAQA

>member
-1 MMRIGRRAIGMSMRE
+1 MMQTGRRAIGMSMRE
-16 ISIWLPR
+16 IAIRLPR
-23 TRLGELAS
+23 TRLGELAAG
-31 VQFKDMAL
+31 QFKDMAL
-39 SGQFWLTAFTLLAA
+39 SGQFWLTALTLLAA
-53 LLLGGGT
+53 LVLGGGT

-78 LLSGSRLGDL
+78 LLSASRLGDL
-88 FWRHRV
+88 FWRQQAKS
-94 RFRQLRWELAF
+94 RQLRLELAI

-122 ALWTLL
+122 AIWTLL
-128 PHRAPLIA
+128 PHRAPQIA
-136 SFDDLGHGL
+136 SFDDLGH
-145 SRNDLSANGLPW
+145 GLPW
-157 LPISVSPNATWLSVT
+157 LPISVSPNATWLSVA
-172 ALLPSLAVFFGT
+172 ALLPTLAVFFGT

-196 LGVIAFGIV
+196 LAVVAFGII
-205 SSFLGLLQIAQG
+205 SAFLGLLQIAQG
-217 PASRLRFFSATNLT
+217 PASRLRFFSATNLS

-255 VWSIDI
+255 VWAIDI

-270 RRIFEARSI
+270 RRTFEARSI
-279 VTITAS
+279 VAITAS
-285 FLAIVI
+285 ILAIVI
-291 LLAAEA
+291 LLASEA

-303 GMMLTMVSLVGAC
+303 GMILTMVSLAGVY

-325 RTLSGT
+325 RTLSAT
-331 PLNFLFAAAGTAF
+331 PLNFLFVAAGTAF

-404 LFAHA
+404 LFAHV

-415 DDVLELWLE
+415 DDILELWLE
-424 TGVFGIALMA
+424 TGIFGIALMG

-442 RTAKIWRHA
+442 RTVKIWRYG

-495 CGLMVETLSV
+495 CGLMVETLGV
-505 DTTAKERRVR
+505 DNKAKDRRVR
-515 TSFDATAQGAAPR
+515 PSFDTAMQGATPR
-528 LTAVSPAAAPSPAV
+528 VTALSPAAASPPAV
-542 AADREPAPGHY
+542 AADQEPAPSY
-553 PPHQRPARWGNDV
+553 PPPRQRPARWGDDV
-566 EWPEAWRKEG
+566 EWPEAWRRGG
-576 AGPGAGHKKTAAQA
+576 AGPKKTPAQ
-590 PSTPPDPDKK
+590 PPTTPPDPDET

>member
-1 MMRIGRRAIGMSMRE
+1 MSMGE
-16 ISIWLPR
+16 ISIRLPR
-23 TRLGELAS
+23 TRLGELAAE
-31 VQFKDMAL
+31 QFKDMAL
-39 SGQFWLTAFTLLAA
+39 SGPFWLTAFTLLAA

-78 LLSGSRLGDL
+78 LLSASRLGDL
-88 FWRHRV
+88 FWRHRAK
-94 RFRQLRWELAF
+94 FRQLRWELIF

-128 PHRAPLIA
+128 PDRAPLIA
-136 SFDDLGHGL
+136 SYDSLGH
-145 SRNDLSANGLPW
+145 GLPW
-157 LPISVSPNATWLSVT
+157 LPISVSPNATWLSVV
-172 ALLPSLAVFFGT
+172 ALLPTLAVFFGT
-184 ILLGY
+184 ILLSY
-189 RERRLLS
+189 RERRALS
-196 LGVIAFGIV
+196 LGVVAFGIA
-205 SSFLGLLQIAQG
+205 SAFLGLLQIAQG

-255 VWSIDI
+255 VWAIDI

-303 GMMLTMVSLVGAC
+303 GMILTMISLVGVY

-325 RTLSGT
+325 RTLGAT
-331 PLNFLFAAAGTAF
+331 PMNFLFAAAGTAF

-404 LFAHA
+404 LFAHV

-415 DDVLELWLE
+415 DDILELWLE
-424 TGVFGIALMA
+424 TGIFGIALMG
-434 AFAAWFVS
+434 AFAAWFVL
-442 RTAKIWRHA
+442 RAAKIWRHG

-467 IAVALIVTH
+467 IAVALIVVH

-495 CGLMVETLSV
+495 CGLMVETLGV
-505 DTTAKERRVR
+505 DDRAKERRVR
-515 TSFDATAQGAAPR
+515 ASLDTAAQGATPR
-528 LTAVSPAAAPSPAV
+528 LAALTPAATSPPAV
-542 AADREPAPGHY
+542 VADQESAPPNH
-553 PPHQRPARWGNDV
+553 PPRRRPARWGDDV
-566 EWPEAWRKEG
+566 EWPEAWRKGG
-576 AGPGAGHKKTAAQA
+576 AGAGAGLKKTPAQA
-590 PSTPPDPDKK
+590 PPTPPDPDEK

>member
-1 MMRIGRRAIGMSMRE
+1 MLMRE
-16 ISIWLPR
+16 IAIRLPR
-23 TRLGELAS
+23 TRLGELAAE
-31 VQFKDMAL
+31 QFKDIAL

-78 LLSGSRLGDL
+78 LVSASRLGDL
-88 FWRHRV
+88 FWHQRAR
-94 RFRQLRWELAF
+94 LRELRREIVF

-136 SFDDLGHGL
+136 SFDNLGH
-145 SRNDLSANGLPW
+145 DLPW
-157 LPISVSPNATWLSVT
+157 LPISVSPNATWLSVA
-172 ALLPSLAVFFGT
+172 ALLPTLAIFFGT

-189 RERRLLS
+189 RERRALS
-196 LGVIAFGIV
+196 LAVVAFGIV
-205 SSFLGLLQIAQG
+205 SAFLGLLQIAQG

-242 FAAFLYVVLLFAA
+242 YAAFLYVVLLFAA
-255 VWSIDI
+255 VWAIDI

-303 GMMLTMVSLVGAC
+303 GMVLTMVSLAGVY

-325 RTLSGT
+325 RTLSAT

-373 TTIEAAWAYMPFGAG
+373 STIEAAWAYMPFGAG

-424 TGVFGIALMA
+424 IGIFGIALMA
-434 AFAAWFVS
+434 AFAVWFVS
-442 RTAKIWRHA
+442 RAIKIWRYA
-451 SVGAN
+451 AVGAN

-467 IAVALIVTH
+467 IAVALIVIH

-495 CGLMVETLSV
+495 CGLMVETLGVDDRAKQWRARPSF
-505 DTTAKERRVR
+505 DTTAQ
-515 TSFDATAQGAAPR
+515 DAAPR
-528 LTAVSPAAAPSPAV
+528 VMAVSPAASPPAI
-542 AADREPAPGHY
+542 AADQEPASSY
-553 PPHQRPARWGNDV
+553 QPPRQRPARWGDDV
-566 EWPEAWRKEG
+566 EWPEAWRKG
-576 AGPGAGHKKTAAQA
+576 GTGPDTGPKKTPTQT
-590 PSTPPDPDKK
+590 PSAPPDDEKT

>member
-1 MMRIGRRAIGMSMRE
+1 MSVRE
-16 ISIWLPR
+16 IAVWLPR

-31 VQFKDMAL
+31 EQLKDMAW

-78 LLSGSRLGDL
+78 LLSVSRLGDL
-88 FWRHRV
+88 FWRHRS
-94 RFRQLRWELAF
+94 RLRQVRWEIAF
-105 CLAVVLVPLIQL
+105 CLAVVLVPLTQL

-136 SFDDLGHGL
+136 SFDGLGQ
-145 SRNDLSANGLPW
+145 GLPW
-157 LPISVSPNATWLSVT
+157 LPISVSPNATWLSVA
-172 ALLPSLAVFFGT
+172 ALLPTLAVFFGT

-189 RERRLLS
+189 GERRLLS
-196 LGVIAFGIV
+196 LAVVAFGIV

-217 PASRLRFFSATNLT
+217 PASRLRFFAATNLT

-255 VWSIDI
+255 VWAIDI

-270 RRIFEARSI
+270 RRTFEARSI

-303 GMMLTMVSLVGAC
+303 GMILTMVSLVGVY
-316 GLVLTDRRR
+316 GVVLTDRRR
-325 RTLSGT
+325 RTLSAT

-355 LARFN
+355 LARFT

-415 DDVLELWLE
+415 DDILELWLE
-424 TGVFGIALMA
+424 TGIFGMALMA

-442 RTAKIWRHA
+442 RTVKIWRHA

-467 IAVALIVTH
+467 IAVALIITH

-495 CGLMVETLSV
+495 CGLMVETLGI
-505 DTTAKERRVR
+505 DNRARERRDR
-515 TSFDATAQGAAPR
+515 ASFDTAAQVATPR
-528 LTAVSPAAAPSPAV
+528 LTAVSPAAASPPAV
-542 AADREPAPGHY
+542 AADQEPTPSY
-553 PPHQRPARWGNDV
+553 QPPRQRPARWGDDV
-566 EWPEAWRKEG
+566 EWPEAWRKGGAGQG
-576 AGPGAGHKKTAAQA
+576 AGPKKTPAQA

>member
-1 MMRIGRRAIGMSMRE
+1 MSMRE
-16 ISIWLPR
+16 IAIRMPR
-23 TRLGELAS
+23 TRLGEFAAE
-31 VQFKDMAL
+31 QIKDLAL
-39 SGQFWLTAFTLLAA
+39 SGQFWLTTLTLLAA

-78 LLSGSRLGDL
+78 LVSASRLGDL
-88 FWRHRV
+88 FWSRRA
-94 RFRQLRWELAF
+94 RLRELRWEIVF

-136 SFDDLGHGL
+136 SFDGLGH
-145 SRNDLSANGLPW
+145 DLPW
-157 LPISVSPNATWLSVT
+157 LPISVSPNATWLSVA
-172 ALLPSLAVFFGT
+172 ALLPTLAIFFGT

-196 LGVIAFGIV
+196 LAVVAFGIV
-205 SSFLGLLQIAQG
+205 SAFLGLLQIAQG
-217 PASRLRFFSATNLT
+217 PASRLRFFSATNLS

-242 FAAFLYVVLLFAA
+242 YAAFLYVVLLFAA
-255 VWSIDI
+255 VWAIDI

-279 VTITAS
+279 VTVTAS
-285 FLAIVI
+285 FLAIVV

-303 GMMLTMVSLVGAC
+303 GMILTMVSLAGVY

-325 RTLSGT
+325 RTLSAT

-373 TTIEAAWAYMPFGAG
+373 STIEAAWAYMPFGAG

-409 YINHAH
+409 YVNHAH
-415 DDVLELWLE
+415 DDILELWLE
-424 TGVFGIALMA
+424 TGIFGIALMG

-442 RTAKIWRHA
+442 RAIRIWRYA
-451 SVGAN
+451 AVGSN

-467 IAVALIVTH
+467 IAVALIVIH

-495 CGLMVETLSV
+495 CGLMVETLGV
-505 DTTAKERRVR
+505 DDRAKLRRAHP
-515 TSFDATAQGAAPR
+515 SFDTAEHAAPR
-528 LTAVSPAAAPSPAV
+528 VMAAPPAAWPPAI
-542 AADREPAPGHY
+542 AADREAARSDQ
-553 PPHQRPARWGNDV
+553 PPRQRPARWGNDV
-566 EWPEAWRKEG
+566 EWPEAWRKGG
-576 AGPGAGHKKTAAQA
+576 AGQGTGFRKTPAQTS
-590 PSTPPDPDKK
+590 STPPDRDKT